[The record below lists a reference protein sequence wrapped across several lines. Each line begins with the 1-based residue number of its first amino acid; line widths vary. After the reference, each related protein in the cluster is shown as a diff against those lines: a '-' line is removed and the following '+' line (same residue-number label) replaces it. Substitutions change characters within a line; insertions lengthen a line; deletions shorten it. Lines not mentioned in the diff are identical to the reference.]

1 MVWRTFEVWWCCIS
15 FLLGEY
21 PVRLIKRRS
30 SGGNFGDSRLFIS
43 SSSLPAKSSS
53 PHFLLP
59 SWGHTSETR
68 KNKVCHKNQKERERT
83 LRQLVSSF
91 VKKRMFGINLGPY
104 FLQNT
109 LICSH
114 PNSKAI
120 TCSTWMM
127 GMDKCFWIFVL
138 LLKAVARKKTENLF
152 DCHPSISCKDRT
164 ALSWL
169 LNLSS
174 FQEDK

>member
-1 MVWRTFEVWWCCIS
+1 MNVWGLVMLNFLSSWWIS
-15 FLLGEY
+15 SETYQAKKQWWQFW
-21 PVRLIKRRS
+21 RR
-30 SGGNFGDSRLFIS
+30 RLFSS
-43 SSSLPAKSSS
+43 SSSLPAISSS
-53 PHFLLP
+53 LHFLLP

-91 VKKRMFGINLGPY
+91 VKKRMSGINLGPY

-138 LLKAVARKKTENLF
+138 LLKAVARKKR
-152 DCHPSISCKDRT
+152 RT
-164 ALSWL
+164 FLTV
-169 LNLSS
+169 NHLSS
-174 FQEDK
+174 QISTWC